1 MLEALV
7 SKYGV
12 EFPSGHLIF
21 CENEPGN
28 DFYLIQKGRV
38 KITKLVKD
46 KETTLAILE
55 SGDIFGEMAILEEAP
70 RSATAIALDKVLM
83 LHFDRQNFVPL
94 MTSQPQ
100 IAYRLLTIFTKRLYE
115 LRRRVMILKLD
126 NIQARVADTF
136 LMLAE
141 KEFGSTFN
149 GRIVLNIRTD
159 EVAGW
164 CSEPVDSVQQVITG
178 FMKNGK
184 LEQNLDQIVLNNI
197 GDMVRLVGVYR
208 KK

>member
-12 EFPSGHLIF
+12 EFPAGHLIF

-38 KITKLVKD
+38 KITKLVKE
-46 KETTLAILE
+46 KETTLAVLE

-115 LRRRVMILKLD
+115 LGRRVMI
-126 NIQARVADTF
+126 F
-136 LMLAE
+136 
-141 KEFGSTFN
+141 
-149 GRIVLNIRTD
+149 
-159 EVAGW
+159 
-164 CSEPVDSVQQVITG
+164 
-178 FMKNGK
+178 
-184 LEQNLDQIVLNNI
+184 
-197 GDMVRLVGVYR
+197 
-208 KK
+208 

>member
-12 EFPSGHLIF
+12 EFPAGHLIF

-38 KITKLVKD
+38 KITKLVKE
-46 KETTLAILE
+46 KETTLAVLE

-115 LRRRVMILKLD
+115 LRRRVMILKLE

-141 KEFGSTFN
+141 KEFGPTFS

-164 CSEPVDSVQQVITG
+164 CSEPVDEVQQVITG
-178 FMKNGK
+178 FAKNGK
-184 LEQNLDQIVLNNI
+184 LEQKLDQIVLNNI